1 MANKHMKKCS
11 VSLIFRKMQ
20 IKTYMRCHLAVIRV
34 AIIKKSTNNNNTG
47 EGPAIPVLEIYST
60 ENVSGKDENS
70 NSKRNMPPNVHS
82 STIYSRQDSET
93 T

>member
-1 MANKHMKKCS
+1 MVNKHMKKS
-11 VSLIFRKMQ
+11 SASLIFRKMQ
-20 IKTYMRCHLAVIRV
+20 IKTYMRCHLEVVRV
-34 AIIKKSTNNNNTG
+34 AIIKKSTNNNTG